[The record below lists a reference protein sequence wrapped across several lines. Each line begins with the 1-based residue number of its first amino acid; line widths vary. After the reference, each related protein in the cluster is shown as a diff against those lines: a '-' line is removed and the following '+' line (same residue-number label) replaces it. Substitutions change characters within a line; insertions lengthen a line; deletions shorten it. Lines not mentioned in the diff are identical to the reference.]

1 MPNVTIK
8 ISDAV
13 NGQHAVHIAGELPH
27 HIAQDE
33 VAKLLTLTR
42 NNLWCIDPTAGS
54 NIGMLLYNLLNRS
67 AGTLQTIVDAARAN
81 GEHTHLH
88 LQVPYELT
96 QLPFEL
102 LHNGSWLLL
111 THNIHVIR
119 LVEDRGELTA
129 MKQKEEPLRML
140 FMACSPTDL
149 HDTKVLGFDKE
160 EERIF
165 SHVGN
170 YNIDMRIED
179 TGSLEGLK
187 QANIA
192 GGGFDVIHITGHA
205 GFDKDMGPVFYMEDE
220 VGRLQ
225 KVSSAML
232 WDAIKDFPP
241 KVLFLSGC
249 STGEA
254 YEAASSES
262 LYAGGGSPL
271 AYKIAKK
278 GVKWVLGWGLPVSD
292 EGAMLIA
299 AEVYRCLSI
308 GKGLDHAVQ
317 SARRLL
323 EVRYHPWPLL
333 RVFGDAAP
341 IVPLVKPGLP
351 VQGVNPV
358 KLRHKSLKETKVMV
372 LESGFVGRRRYVQEG
387 VIALRGEAGKFGLLV
402 RGPAGIG
409 KSCLVGKLIERFKDK
424 DLVVFHGV
432 VSEANVILKLRRL
445 LDEIGNRDALKI
457 IKSDDKYAEKIKD
470 LFRHVFKEQ
479 LSVIIYFDDFEQNL
493 DRHGN
498 QYYVKTEAIDII
510 RPFLEAAGWSRGNSN
525 VVISSRYAFI
535 LEHDGENLSTTNLHD
550 LTVMSFDGADLDK
563 KKRDL
568 EFIAKSKHVA
578 LYLKYGA
585 GNPRLL
591 EWLNVIARDEGKYD
605 LAGIEAKLKGKQDE
619 FIHAYLADVI
629 AATEGEEFH
638 RFIQKAAVYGEAV
651 YATAFEA
658 FAGGQFLATGV
669 DLTLVERED
678 LSRGEFVYWV
688 TPVIR
693 DAMWAK
699 LTADERL
706 EMHAHAYQWYDGW
719 ISGATES
726 NYRYMEEAVRHA
738 LEVGNVRG
746 ACPHARAL
754 GRYFDEMVLYR
765 QGRAIMEKVAVR
777 VSDAVIDEAKASKDV
792 KVGDFLHMYAYSLWQ
807 LGDSRQAIAFYEK
820 SLAIRLEVYGK
831 KHLDVATSY
840 NSIGSAW
847 DMLGDSRQAIKF
859 FEKAIE
865 IINVVYG
872 ETHPDVA
879 TSYNN
884 IGEAWRALGDYR
896 QAIGFYEKAIEII
909 KAVYGERHQYVAA
922 SYNNIGLAL
931 RALGEARQAMV
942 FYEKALAIQLE
953 IYGEKHPDVAQTYN
967 NIGVALGSLG
977 EASQAI
983 VFNEKSLAIKL
994 EIYGEKHPDVAQSYN
1009 NIGMIRYM
1017 LGETRQA
1024 IALVEKAIEIR
1035 LEIYG
1040 ERHPHIASSYNNLAY
1055 VFRQTG
1061 DTQKADFYAA
1071 KAKAAWP

>member
-13 NGQHAVHIAGELPH
+13 NGQHAVHIAGGLSH

-42 NNLWCIDPTAGS
+42 NNLWCTDRIAGA
-54 NIGMLLYNLLNRS
+54 NLGMQLYNLLNRS
-67 AGTLQTIVDAARAN
+67 AGTLQTIVDAARAD
-81 GEHTHLH
+81 GKHTHLH

-111 THNIHVIR
+111 VHNIHVIR

-149 HDTKVLGFDKE
+149 HDTNVLGFDKE

-249 STGEA
+249 STGGA

-299 AEVYRCLSI
+299 TEVYRCLSI

-323 EVRYHPWPLL
+323 EKRYHPWPLL
-333 RVFGDAAP
+333 RLFGDAAP
-341 IVPLVKPGLP
+341 IVPLVKPGLKTK
-351 VQGVNPV
+351 GVNPV

-387 VIALRGEAGKFGLLV
+387 VRVLRGEAGKFGLLV

-409 KSCLVGKLIERFKDK
+409 KSCLVGKLIERFKDRE
-424 DLVVFHGV
+424 LVVFHGV
-432 VSEANVILKLRRL
+432 ISEANVILKLRNL
-445 LDEIGNRDALKI
+445 LDRKFSKVGMEIITSKDM
-457 IKSDDKYAEKIKD
+457 KYGEKIKR
-470 LFRHVFKEQ
+470 LLGSVFKDE
-479 LSVIIYFDDFEQNL
+479 LSTIIYFDDFEQNL
-493 DRHGN
+493 YRYGN

-510 RPFLEAAGWSRGNSN
+510 RPFLEAVDWAEGNSN

-535 LEHDGENLSTTNLHD
+535 LEHDGENLSTTSLHD

-568 EFIAKSKHVA
+568 EFIAKSKHTD
-578 LYLKYGA
+578 LYLRYGA

-605 LAGIEAKLKGKQDE
+605 LADIEAQLKGKQDE

-629 AATEGEEFH
+629 AVTEGVDFH
-638 RFIQKAAVYGEAV
+638 NFIQKAAVLGEPV

-658 FAGGQFLATGV
+658 FGGGQFLATGV
-669 DLTLVERED
+669 DLTLVERELRAAPAIKD
-678 LSRGEFVYWV
+678 GSRGEFVYWV

-693 DAMWAK
+693 DAIWGK
-699 LTADERL
+699 LTTGERR
-706 EMHAHAYQWYDGW
+706 EMHAHAYQWYDAW
-719 ISGATES
+719 ISGSSES
-726 NYRYMEEAVRHA
+726 NYRYLEEAVHHA
-738 LEVGNVRG
+738 LEMGNIRG
-746 ACPHARAL
+746 ACKYASVL
-754 GRYFDEMVLYR
+754 GNYFDSKVLYR
-765 QGRAIMEKVAVR
+765 EGLVIMEKVAGKITDEVIR
-777 VSDAVIDEAKASKDV
+777 EVKENKDESVSALLNWYASALDK
-792 KVGDFLHMYAYSLWQ
+792 
-807 LGDSRQAIAFYEK
+807 LGNHKQAIAFYEK
-820 SLAIRLEVYGK
+820 SLAIQLE
-831 KHLDVATSY
+831 
-840 NSIGSAW
+840 I
-847 DMLGDSRQAIKF
+847 
-859 FEKAIE
+859 
-865 IINVVYG
+865 YG
-872 ETHPDVA
+872 EKYQHVA
-879 TSYNN
+879 NSYNN
-884 IGEAWRALGDYR
+884 IGAAWSQLGDLK
-896 QAIGFYEKAIEII
+896 QAIAFYEK
-909 KAVYGERHQYVAA
+909 
-922 SYNNIGLAL
+922 S
-931 RALGEARQAMV
+931 
-942 FYEKALAIQLE
+942 LAIWLE
-953 IYGEKHPDVAQTYN
+953 VYGEKHPDVAYSYN
-967 NIGVALGSLG
+967 NIGVAWFQLGDTK
-977 EASQAI
+977 QAI
-983 VFNEKSLAIKL
+983 AFYEKSLAIQL
-994 EIYGEKHPDVAQSYN
+994 EVYGERHPDVANSYN
-1009 NIGMIRYM
+1009 NIGSAWSA
-1017 LGETRQA
+1017 LGDPKQA
-1024 IALVEKAIEIR
+1024 IAFFEKAIAIL
-1035 LEIYG
+1035 LEVYG
-1040 ERHPHIASSYNNLAY
+1040 ERHPYIAVSYNNLAY